1 MRNIDL
7 HSKYT
12 DLSGKILQGCMEV
25 MVFGG
30 NTKAPIFDRDGTPIA
45 NPQLTDEMGRS
56 DIQIFVDS
64 DVTVYFY
71 KYIGTGSFA
80 EIEYDDVDT
89 SDSSLWSL
97 QYTADSIDDTLLN
110 IASDTTISVENI
122 SALRALD
129 PDTVPRIGDADR
141 GPKTVTVLG
150 YEKAGDTS
158 PVQYIWDQYSDE
170 TDDGGSVIA
179 GDRLTGRWILTVP
192 GEVLDI
198 RHFGVLP
205 AESEG
210 EASDESVQ
218 IVNAASYANRN
229 GLKLWFPKV
238 TVSEPNE
245 IEKKHYKYSEVTVE
259 IPNGI
264 IFDDGIVMNDIYYN
278 SSFTAYSI
286 EGNPSFQNRL
296 TDIVTHEAKTSWGA
310 RSIRADIVILD
321 DQYGINQDIYSG
333 CDVII
338 TDDVSNWR
346 AKFENC
352 RVFITGSV
360 SSDCEFDGCWISSPA
375 KISGPVTFKKC
386 WLDQNMFDGTP
397 SGITIDDAC
406 TFDIQG
412 FKSKKSMW
420 LDFMGQQGASSYD
433 WQGLPTTEKPWNTA
447 VKSDMRAISWKGGT
461 DPVELEEDTTEAR
474 TYYFENCSGAIEIQ
488 GAANNLYIFKNSE
501 MTLTFKDGCSTGIT
515 LRADGSALNISQ
527 SRIRV
532 EALNMTDSSLA
543 GSGSIDAREAYI
555 HGSTVSSGLHCGN
568 LDADS
573 STFTS
578 NIQIYG
584 HLADSP
590 ITFEE
595 NDQTYIATVI
605 ISGNVKGCTFA
616 GEGRL
621 VIGTEN
627 GNDEHYSDN
636 QLVRGLSII
645 NCLGLS
651 EDPIAV
657 YECSTSRFD
666 NQNQYTYQG
675 NRGTMEMKTHVEGN
689 IPRQTPDVGYII
701 NGAATVLYAYTSPA
715 LQYDYVFDCKLFT
728 IGSVNVKVDV
738 ATYPLYKR
746 FGGLYLYAGA
756 NNRLTSD
763 VNMMKVPGVQ
773 LKWHIRSIIVAV
785 GTIALYDDGDPI
797 EFDLVQM

>member
-7 HSKYT
+7 HNKYT
-12 DLSGKILQGCMEV
+12 DLSGKILQGCMQV

-89 SDSSLWSL
+89 SDTSLWSL
-97 QYTADSIDDTLLN
+97 QYTADSIDDSLLK

-122 SALRALD
+122 NALRDLD
-129 PDTVPRIGDADR
+129 PDTVPRIGDADN
-141 GPKTVTVLG
+141 GPKIVTVLG
-150 YEKAGDTS
+150 YEEAGDTTA
-158 PVQYIWDQYSDE
+158 VQYTWDQYSDE
-170 TDDGGSVIA
+170 TDDGGSIIA

-205 AESEG
+205 AESEE
-210 EASDESVQ
+210 EATDESVQ

-238 TVSEPNE
+238 TVSSPNE

-259 IPNGI
+259 LDNGI
-264 IFDDGIVMNDIYYN
+264 IFDDGIVMNDIYHI

-321 DQYGINQDIYSG
+321 DQSGINQDSYSG

-338 TDDVSNWR
+338 TDDVSDWR

-352 RVFITGSV
+352 RIFITGSV

-375 KISGPVTFKKC
+375 KISGDVTFKKC
-386 WLDQNMFDGTP
+386 WLDQNMFDGSP
-397 SGITIDDAC
+397 FGVTIDDAC

-412 FKSKKSMW
+412 FKSKKKMW

-433 WQGLPTTEKPWNTA
+433 WQGLPTTEKPWKTA

-461 DPVELEEDTTEAR
+461 TPVELEEDITEAR
-474 TYYFENCSGAIEIQ
+474 TYYFENCSGALELQ
-488 GAANNLYIFKNSE
+488 GVANNLYVFKNSE

-515 LRADGSALNISQ
+515 IRADGSALSISQ
-527 SRIRV
+527 SRVHVAAIN
-532 EALNMTDSSLA
+532 LTDSSLA
-543 GSGSIDAREAYI
+543 GTGSIDAREAYV
-555 HGSTVSSGLHCGN
+555 HGSTVSAGLHCGN

-573 STFTS
+573 STFTG
-578 NIQIYG
+578 NVQIYG
-584 HLADSP
+584 HLADAP

-595 NDQTYIATVI
+595 NDQTYIATI
-605 ISGNVKGCTFA
+605 LISGNVKGCTFA

-627 GNDEHYSDN
+627 AYDPNWSNSY
-636 QLVRGLSII
+636 LVRGLSII
-645 NCLGLS
+645 DCLGLS

-657 YECSTSRFD
+657 WPSEPANFD
-666 NQNQYTYQG
+666 NQNQYVYQG
-675 NRGTMEMKTHVEGN
+675 NKGTMEMKTHVQGN

-701 NGAATVLYAYTSPA
+701 NGSANVLYAYTSSV
-715 LQYDYVFDCKLFT
+715 LEYDYVFDCKLFT
-728 IGSVNVKVDV
+728 IGSVNVSVNV
-738 ATYPLYKR
+738 ATYPLYNH
-746 FGGLYLYAGA
+746 FGGLYLYTGT
-756 NNRLTSD
+756 NSKLVDGTNI
-763 VNMMKVPGVQ
+763 VKVPGVQ
-773 LKWHIRSIIVAV
+773 MKWHVRAIIVAV
-785 GTIALYDDGDPI
+785 GTIALSDNNDPI
-797 EFDLVQM
+797 EFDLVQQ